1 MISNLKIKQ
10 KILLF
15 PVLFTLVIL
24 IVFLIFQIST
34 NRSKTLLH
42 NIQEGYVPY
51 LEIANKLG
59 YELINLQREFQ
70 DAVASADEDKLADT
84 ELKHLYI
91 QAYLDTAA
99 VNIIGANNDDIQ
111 ELSAQFETYYKLA
124 SNTSEAMIRG
134 EYTEELST
142 DITKMVEAFNTIKG
156 DLNYLISVS
165 KQETKSAFAETIDN
179 SNRSFRNILLILGFS
194 LTLFLIISFIISV
207 SLNKSIQK
215 IRNRLIHLSNGQFYH
230 DDDTSSDKMANDEI
244 GEMLTATNELISKLK
259 AVIKDVQIG
268 IEAMTTASSET
279 SNTSEQLSSGANEQA
294 SSVEQIAAT
303 VEEISSNIKQNSEN
317 AQKTGTISKDA
328 NDGIKRVTT
337 QSQNAVDANKTILDK
352 IGVINDIA
360 FQTNILALN
369 ASVEAARAGEH
380 GKGFAV
386 VASEVRKLAEISKE
400 AAEEIVTLSQE
411 SFDAVSL
418 AVQVMTETTSNVEK
432 TTSLV
437 QEIVAASMEQSSG
450 TDQVNNAIQQLNSL
464 TQQNAAASE
473 ELSGHAM
480 ELAEQAKN
488 LKKLIAFFQFDRSQ
502 A

>member
-1 MISNLKIKQ
+1 MFSNLKIKH

-24 IVFLIFQIST
+24 IVFLLFQIST
-34 NRSKTLLH
+34 NRSKTLLN

-70 DAVASADEDKLADT
+70 DAVAAADEEKLADT
-84 ELKHLYI
+84 ESKYLYI

-99 VNIIGANNDDIQ
+99 INIIGANNDDIQ
-111 ELSAQFETYYKLA
+111 ELSAQFETYYSLA
-124 SNTSEAMIRG
+124 SNTSAAMIRG

-142 DITKMVEAFNTIKG
+142 DITNMVEAFNTIKG
-156 DLNYLISVS
+156 DLNNLISVS
-165 KQETKSAFAETIDN
+165 KQETKTAFSETNDN

-194 LTLFLIISFIISV
+194 LTLFLIISFIISI

-215 IRNRLIHLSNGQFYH
+215 IRNRLVHLSNGQFFN
-230 DDDTSSDKMANDEI
+230 DENASDKMANDEI
-244 GEMLTATNELISKLK
+244 GEMMTATNELITKLK

-303 VEEISSNIKQNSEN
+303 VEEISANIKQNSEN

-328 NDGIKRVTT
+328 NDGIKRVTA
-337 QSQNAVDANKTILDK
+337 QSQNAVDANKSILDK

-369 ASVEAARAGEH
+369 AGVEAARAGEH

-386 VASEVRKLAEISKE
+386 VASEVRKLAEISKV

-418 AVQVMTETTSNVEK
+418 AVQVMTDTTANVEK

-437 QEIVAASMEQSSG
+437 QEIMAASMEQSTG

-488 LKKLIAFFQFDRSQ
+488 LKKLIAFFKFDNAQ
-502 A
+502 E